1 MNKKSMQDYI
11 LFSDSSCSRKEN
23 QEPRFNVQ
31 GTEWGRGHSGLDSN
45 IFSQVSVL
53 VGITMSDSL
62 TIAYSY
68 HEF

>member
-1 MNKKSMQDYI
+1 MQDHI

-31 GTEWGRGHSGLDSN
+31 GTEWGRGHSELDSN
-45 IFSQVSVL
+45 ISSQVTML
-53 VGITMSDSL
+53 GGITMSDIL